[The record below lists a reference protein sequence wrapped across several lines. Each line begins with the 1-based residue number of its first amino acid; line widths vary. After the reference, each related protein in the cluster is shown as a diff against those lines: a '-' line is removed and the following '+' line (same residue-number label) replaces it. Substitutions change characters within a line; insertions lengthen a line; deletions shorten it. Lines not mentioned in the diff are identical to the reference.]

1 MCSNVRQ
8 KGSIL
13 LIFARSRRVF
23 VLLAM
28 SMLVSILVIVFG
40 GFLIGAP
47 SAARGGTA
55 IPLVRLSSFAPG
67 VLAVLVLTSQL
78 RNLEAAAG
86 AAVRRLETLTL
97 LAVFVAASLL
107 FLTGSVISAGLQI
120 VPLISRALLAWLGLA
135 LISGRIF
142 GWRTCWLLPGVVLC
156 VLIYWGFDSVVGA
169 YRWWEFTATGTESVS
184 SSVLSVAL
192 LVGGLLAYAWTPWRI
207 ACMRRRFFGLI
218 SMGGSFVV

>member
-1 MCSNVRQ
+1 MRSDGRQ
-8 KGSIL
+8 LRSVL

-23 VLLAM
+23 VLLGM
-28 SMLVSILVIVFG
+28 SMLVSILVILFG

-78 RNLEAAAG
+78 RSLEAAAG
-86 AAVRRLETLTL
+86 AAVRWLETLTL

-107 FLTGSVISAGLQI
+107 LLIGSVISVGLEI

-156 VLIYWGFDSVVGA
+156 VLIYWGYDSGVGA
-169 YRWWEFTATGTESVS
+169 HRWWEFTATGPESVS
-184 SSVLSVAL
+184 SAL
-192 LVGGLLAYAWTPWRI
+192 LSGALLGAGLLAYSCTPWRI
-207 ACMRRRFFGLI
+207 ACLRRRVCGLI
-218 SMGGSFVV
+218 SM